1 MKTLN
6 LALLGSGFIATH
18 YLSHLHDQRRFDL
31 VKIVYGR
38 TESKVKALA
47 EQYRIDRYTTNMHEA
62 IESPDIDI
70 VIVGLP
76 NHLHLDA
83 VLACARAGKP
93 VLVTKP
99 LGRNA
104 DEALQMLKA
113 VEEAGI
119 FHGYLEDLAYTPK
132 TQKALQAVKNGTLGD
147 ILWVRSR
154 EAHPGP
160 HSEWFWNKEMAGGGA
175 IIDLG
180 CHCVEIARNYIG
192 KDIKPV
198 EVMCWADTQVKPI
211 DAEDNAIALV
221 KYENGAIGQFEVS
234 WAFRGGLD
242 LRDELQGTAGTVWI
256 NHFLRTG
263 LEMFTAANETGYS
276 AEKADSNTGWLFP
289 VGDEMSV
296 LGYVQMFNDM
306 FTAFLEKKQPFESF
320 YDGYIVNAILDA
332 CYASAASKKWEPV
345 NLEVWRGRNNV
356 TSVKTIREYD
366 ENHYFIKQEQLMDGT
381 IKLILKDKTTHEI
394 KEKIIKE

>member
-18 YLSHLHDQRRFDL
+18 YLQHLHDQRRFDK

-47 EQYRIDRYTTNMHEA
+47 DKYGIEKYTTDMKQA
-62 IESPDIDI
+62 IESPDIDL

-76 NHLHLDA
+76 NHLHLEA
-83 VLACARAGKP
+83 VLACAEAKKA

-104 DEALQMLKA
+104 KEAFQMLQA
-113 VEEAGI
+113 VEEAGV

-132 TQKALQAVKNGTLGD
+132 TQKTLTAVKNGTLGD

-160 HSEWFWNKEMAGGGA
+160 HSDWFWNKEMAGGGA
-175 IIDLG
+175 IVDLG
-180 CHCVEIARNYIG
+180 CHCVELARNYIG

-211 DAEDNAIALV
+211 DAEDTAIGLV

-234 WAFRGGLD
+234 WSFRGGLD
-242 LRDELQGTAGTVWI
+242 LRDELQGTNGTAWV
-256 NHFLRTG
+256 NHFMRTG
-263 LEMFTAANETGYS
+263 LEIFTAADETGYS
-276 AEKADSNTGWLFP
+276 AEKADSSSGWLFP
-289 VGDEMSV
+289 VGDEISA

-306 FTAFLEKKQPFESF
+306 FTSYQSDEQPFETF
-320 YDGYIVNAILDA
+320 YDGYIVNAVLDA
-332 CYASAASKKWEPV
+332 CYASAKSKKWEPV
-345 NLEVWRGRNNV
+345 NLQVWRGRTNV
-356 TSVKTIREYD
+356 TSVKALKDFD
-366 ENHYFIKQEQLMDGT
+366 EDHYFIKQETLMDGT
-381 IKLILKDKTTHEI
+381 VKLILKNKETNQI
-394 KEKIIKE
+394 VEKIKK